1 MILARDNLIPTHDG
15 TMKIPSPG
23 RLTLSAIGVC
33 ALSGAAVF
41 LFLLLGE
48 QGVPHASSYASVSN
62 LSSNSAVPAAGTTAQ
77 REPPVA
83 KPLPREPVALVKT
96 NFSIVRS
103 RNFQRV
109 GPVRVRLL
117 RIGKNAVC
125 DIALMVNGKRIER
138 LGASAGTKIDVG
150 VTGSF
155 TPATLVLTR
164 IAKTRVSGYLIVP
177 KPPSDQS

>member
-1 MILARDNLIPTHDG
+1 
-15 TMKIPSPG
+15 MKIPSPG
-23 RLTLSAIGVC
+23 RLTLSVIGVS

-48 QGVPHASSYASVSN
+48 QQVPHASLYASA
-62 LSSNSAVPAAGTTAQ
+62 SSPSSSSPLPAAGATAQ
-77 REPPVA
+77 REPSA
-83 KPLPREPVALVKT
+83 ARPLAREPVALVRT
-96 NFSIVRS
+96 NFSIARS

-125 DIALMVNGKRIER
+125 DIALMANGKRIER
-138 LGASAGTKIDVG
+138 LGASVGTKIDVG
-150 VTGSF
+150 MPGSL
-155 TPATLVLTR
+155 PSATLVLTR

-177 KPPSDQS
+177 KSASDES